1 MAEQRE
7 TTTGVQQLVD
17 QLRQDGVDEG
27 TKEAERIISEA
38 RREAAVILEQAE
50 RDAVALREEAGR
62 ACSRTQAAAE
72 QALALAVRDAQLELR
87 TEIEDRFVTQ
97 LGRLVAGRLEDAG
110 FVEKL
115 ILAAAGRSAL
125 DDESLEVLVAAG
137 SDDEGGAPRSGEVD
151 ALIRGLTDEMVR
163 DGVAVSVS
171 DELGS
176 GILIR
181 VAERG
186 LEVQLDDATLTALL
200 ARNLLPRFRSLLDS
214 AGVDQ
219 DPSGSRE

>member
-1 MAEQRE
+1 MAEQRK
-7 TTTGVQQLVD
+7 TTTGVQQLVER
-17 QLRQDGVDEG
+17 LRQDGVDEG
-27 TKEAERIISEA
+27 TKEAERLVSDA
-38 RREAAVILEQAE
+38 RREAAAILEQAE

-62 ACSRTQAAAE
+62 ACSQTQAAAE

-97 LGRLVAGRLEDAG
+97 LARLVAGRLEDAG

-115 ILAAAGRSAL
+115 ILAAAGRSAP
-125 DDESLEVLVAAG
+125 DDEPLEVLVAAG
-137 SDDEGGAPRSGEVD
+137 SGDEGAPRLAEVD
-151 ALIRGLTDEMVR
+151 ALIRGLTGEMVR
-163 DGVAVSVS
+163 DGVTVSSS

-186 LEVQLDDATLTALL
+186 LEVQLDETELTALL
-200 ARNLLPRFRSLLDS
+200 ARNLLPRFRSLLGS
-214 AGVDQ
+214 ATAGQNVG
-219 DPSGSRE
+219 GSRE